1 MGANSE
7 NVTKNR
13 INHIILIGGNMV
25 DFILNLL
32 LWTCALYGLIEI
44 IKNIY
49 YIFSCT
55 NLKTDGIYLI
65 VACKNQENN
74 IEAYMRSVFF
84 RLVYGKEEYIK
95 ELMVA
100 DLNSEDDT
108 LDILKKLQTEY
119 KYMKIINWK
128 KCKEII
134 DNVEEVNK

>member
-1 MGANSE
+1 
-7 NVTKNR
+7 
-13 INHIILIGGNMV
+13 MV

-134 DNVEEVNK
+134 DNVEGVNK